1 MLLGCYFI
9 YKFYPTE
16 YFSSAVALDI
26 SEFPAPTA
34 SREKFSWSLIWALS
48 GSNMVFY
55 VESENFVRKAR
66 VTRDK
71 RLFSFKYDDTNFPS
85 DSIPNEQFQYVF
97 VVGLFTVL
105 WL

>member
-16 YFSSAVALDI
+16 YLSSAVALDI

-71 RLFSFKYDDTNFPS
+71 RLFSFKYDYTNFPS

>member
-1 MLLGCYFI
+1 
-9 YKFYPTE
+9 
-16 YFSSAVALDI
+16 
-26 SEFPAPTA
+26 
-34 SREKFSWSLIWALS
+34 
-48 GSNMVFY
+48 MVFY

-71 RLFSFKYDDTNFPS
+71 RLFSFKYDYTNFPS